1 MGKKSK
7 RVRTKQTKEE
17 NNKVKATLIAKLKI
31 GRVSGLRYET
41 SSVRK
46 AINKLGGKQGMFV
59 PLVFVKV
66 NLTE

>member
-31 GRVSGLRYET
+31 GVVSGLQYQT

-46 AINKLGGKQGMFV
+46 ALAKGTMGIMVYPKTLIKI
-59 PLVFVKV
+59 

>member
-31 GRVSGLRYET
+31 GVVSGLRY
-41 SSVRK
+41 SPIK
-46 AINKLGGKQGMFV
+46 ATKQNRNSIMVKTGKNQTIN
-59 PLVFVKV
+59 